1 MIPTIRHL
9 TAQSHIDDLH
19 RDARRHHLYEETRRQ
34 MIRMA
39 PPRRMIRLAPP
50 RQLMRRPRLAAG
62 PSHH

>member
-1 MIPTIRHL
+1 MTQNISNL

-19 RDARRHHLYEETRRQ
+19 RDARRRHLYEETRRQ

-39 PPRRMIRLAPP
+39 PPRQVI
-50 RQLMRRPRLAAG
+50 RRPRLVAV